1 MAQTEVQRREA
12 AHRQA
17 HDVRAL
23 QFQCIHHRSDVV
35 GRGRLRIAL
44 HILRHVRRPI
54 AARAESHAL
63 VAAREVTHLWLPTAV
78 VTAELVH
85 EHDRRALAGA
95 LVVEA
100 NAVAGT
106 GVAHRRPLLRNAQNN
121 AAVAGRLRARP
132 TACGSTWH
140 SACAHA
146 FGTVVE
152 IFTKRWP
159 KRGVWYVPCRTMMPC
174 SPSAATS
181 ASGVTPEAL
190 HSTTMKFACDGN
202 TGTAKPGNLAKAP
215 AIIRWFSRCCAI
227 TRAIHSPFT
236 AKPAMAAPCASTLAP
251 TAPSHCR
258 EARAPPSPAGP
269 RRRRRVGQE
278 PPRQPGRSPERPEA
292 QAREPEPFG

>member
-63 VAAREVTHLWLPTAV
+63 VAARGGTHLGLPTGV

-85 EHDRRALAGA
+85 EHDRRAIAGA

-106 GVAHRRPLLRNAQNN
+106 GVAHRRPLLRNAHKNTPPPRKLPPPPPPPP
-121 AAVAGRLRARP
+121 AAGRPPPTRAGPR
-132 TACGSTWH
+132 
-140 SACAHA
+140 
-146 FGTVVE
+146 
-152 IFTKRWP
+152 
-159 KRGVWYVPCRTMMPC
+159 RGGDAR
-174 SPSAATS
+174 
-181 ASGVTPEAL
+181 GAL

-236 AKPAMAAPCASTLAP
+236 AKPAMAARCASTLAP
-251 TAPSHCR
+251 SGACECGRMRASSPG
-258 EARAPPSPAGP
+258 EATSAP
-269 RRRRRVGQE
+269 RRR
-278 PPRQPGRSPERPEA
+278 PASPSHLEKVTMVTLPC
-292 QAREPEPFG
+292 G

>member
-54 AARAESHAL
+54 AARA
-63 VAAREVTHLWLPTAV
+63 VTHLWLPTAV

-85 EHDRRALAGA
+85 EHDRRAIAGA

-159 KRGVWYVPCRTMMPC
+159 KRGVWYVPCRTMMSC

-236 AKPAMAAPCASTLAP
+236 AKPAMAARCASTLAP
-251 TAPSHCR
+251 SGACECGRMRASSPG
-258 EARAPPSPAGP
+258 EATSAP
-269 RRRRRVGQE
+269 RRR
-278 PPRQPGRSPERPEA
+278 PASPSHLEKLTMVTLPC
-292 QAREPEPFG
+292 G